1 MADDGV
7 SSTKEH
13 PPQRPAGTIT
23 VPRWVQ
29 LAVLPALLLIAWFAL
44 GIIGE
49 AIFIFLV
56 AALLALVLN
65 PLVGMLERIR
75 VPRALG
81 VAVVYLVVIAVVA
94 GVIALAIPPIDRQVR
109 SLLDAFPGMV
119 QQARVTL
126 QHLQDL
132 ADRLHVRI
140 DVAVQLQS
148 AAKSIASTL
157 LGASHSI
164 LGLGM
169 SLVRA
174 LTVAVIVVV
183 ISIYMLVDARRISRF
198 VAEHFPTGVDDGRE
212 YIGRTQKAVSEY
224 IKAQLL
230 LSAAIGAGTGLTM
243 WVLGVTGV
251 FPSGAKYAGLFGVWA
266 GITEIIP
273 YLGPVLGA
281 IPPVV
286 VALLHS
292 PLTALWVIIA
302 YVGIQEIEGHIAAP
316 LIMGARFRVHP
327 LLVVFFILAGNQV
340 HGLIGMFVAV
350 PLIPLARETYVFL
363 RPRIRL
369 EGWRQTVESD
379 VLGRPAQA
387 AASEGDRR
395 SSDQGEDEGDGSG
408 ERLPLPAGEA
418 ARPPAAPPD

>member
-1 MADDGV
+1 MADDASPGRGDRHG
-7 SSTKEH
+7 T
-13 PPQRPAGTIT
+13 PGAAAGTIT

-49 AIFIFLV
+49 AIFIFIV

-65 PLVGMLERIR
+65 PLVRGLERVH

-81 VAVVYLVVIAVVA
+81 VAIVYLVVIAVVA
-94 GVIALAIPPIDRQVR
+94 GIVALAIPPIDRQVR
-109 SLLDAFPGMV
+109 SLLDALPGMV
-119 QQARVTL
+119 QQARVSI
-126 QHLQDL
+126 QHLQNL
-132 ADRLHVRI
+132 ADRLHVRV
-140 DVAVQLQS
+140 DVATQLQA

-157 LGASHSI
+157 LGASRSI
-164 LGLGM
+164 LGIGV

-174 LTVAVIVVV
+174 LTVTVIIVV

-198 VAEHFPTGVDDGRE
+198 IAEHFPTGSVEDGRE
-212 YIGRTQKAVSEY
+212 YVRRTQSAVAEY

-243 WVLGVTGV
+243 WVLGVAGI

-266 GITEIIP
+266 GVTEIIP

-281 IPPVV
+281 IPPVI

-350 PLIPLARETYVFL
+350 PLIPLARETYVFF
-363 RPRIRL
+363 RGRVRL
-369 EGWRQTVESD
+369 EGWRHAVSRDILSRPEGPGD
-379 VLGRPAQA
+379 VGLSPDERADDTAVSATRETP
-387 AASEGDRR
+387 SRR
-395 SSDQGEDEGDGSG
+395 D
-408 ERLPLPAGEA
+408 
-418 ARPPAAPPD
+418 

>member
-1 MADDGV
+1 MTPGA
-7 SSTKEH
+7 
-13 PPQRPAGTIT
+13 AGTIT

-49 AIFIFLV
+49 AIFIFVV

-65 PLVGMLERIR
+65 PLVRALERAHI
-75 VPRALG
+75 PRALG
-81 VAVVYLVVIAVVA
+81 VAIVYLVVIAAVA
-94 GVIALAIPPIDRQVR
+94 GIVALAIPPIDRQVR
-109 SLLDAFPGMV
+109 GLLDALPGMV
-119 QQARVTL
+119 EQARVTI

-132 ADRLHVRI
+132 ADRFHVRV
-140 DVAVQLQS
+140 DVAAQLQA
-148 AAKSIASTL
+148 AAKSVASTL
-157 LGASHSI
+157 LGASRSI
-164 LGLGM
+164 LGLGV

-174 LTVAVIVVV
+174 ITVTVIIVV

-198 VAEHFPTGVDDGRE
+198 IVEHFPTGSAEDGRE
-212 YIGRTQKAVSEY
+212 YVRRAQSAVAEY

-243 WVLGVTGV
+243 WVLGVAGI

-266 GITEIIP
+266 GVTEIIP

-281 IPPVV
+281 IPPVI

-340 HGLIGMFVAV
+340 HGLLGMFVAV
-350 PLIPLARETYVFL
+350 PLIPLARETFIFFRGRV
-363 RPRIRL
+363 RL
-369 EGWRQTVESD
+369 EGWRQTVGRD
-379 VLGRPAQA
+379 ILGGP
-387 AASEGDRR
+387 AAS
-395 SSDQGEDEGDGSG
+395 QGSTEHPEEETGGNADATTGVQ
-408 ERLPLPAGEA
+408 PVATTA
-418 ARPPAAPPD
+418 KTARPPD

>member
-1 MADDGV
+1 MADDV
-7 SSTKEH
+7 PSRQAESSTTGEA
-13 PPQRPAGTIT
+13 RAGTIT
-23 VPRWVQ
+23 IPRWVQ

-49 AIFIFLV
+49 AIFIFVV

-65 PLVGMLERIR
+65 PLVRGLERVH

-94 GVIALAIPPIDRQVR
+94 GIIALAIPPIDRQVR
-109 SLLDAFPGMV
+109 GLLDALPGMV
-119 QQARVTL
+119 EQARVTV

-132 ADRLHVRI
+132 ADRFHVRI
-140 DVAVQLQS
+140 DVAAQLQS
-148 AAKSIASTL
+148 GARSIATTL
-157 LGASHSI
+157 LGASRSI
-164 LGLGM
+164 LGLGV

-174 LTVAVIVVV
+174 ITVTVIIVV
-183 ISIYMLVDARRISRF
+183 ISIYMLVDAKRISRF
-198 VAEHFPTGVDDGRE
+198 IVEHFPTGSVDDGRE
-212 YIGRTQKAVSEY
+212 YVRRAQSAVAEY

-243 WVLGVTGV
+243 WVLGVVGI

-340 HGLIGMFVAV
+340 HGLLGMFVAV
-350 PLIPLARETYVFL
+350 PLIPLARETYVFF
-363 RPRIRL
+363 RGRVRL
-369 EGWRQTVESD
+369 EGWRQTVGRD
-379 VLGRPAQA
+379 ILGGQVTSSPADDREEGRHTQA
-387 AASEGDRR
+387 KATAR
-395 SSDQGEDEGDGSG
+395 QA
-408 ERLPLPAGEA
+408 PAD
-418 ARPPAAPPD
+418 PD